1 MTIQNLKDILS
12 ATTTFTSST
21 ISTFDSGKSYEYP
34 SAGDDIYPL
43 LFLEEDYLISTVYN
57 NNQPNQEDWNIALI
71 LVDQLDDDK
80 TKVSKDNIKDTMLI
94 EARRVVKYLRDQ
106 IQTNYQGR
114 IISSSYL
121 SLNDFEQ
128 DNTQGVRI
136 ELIIQTVSPES
147 KCEPYV

>member
-21 ISTFDSGKSYEYP
+21 ISTFESGKSYEYP
-34 SAGDDIYPL
+34 SAGEDIYPL

-57 NNQPNQEDWNIALI
+57 NNQPSQEDWNVALI
-71 LVDQLDDDK
+71 IVDQLDDDNSK
-80 TKVSKDNIKDTMLI
+80 TSKDNIKDNMLI

-106 IQTNYQGR
+106 ILTNYQGR

-136 ELIIQTVSPES
+136 ELIIQTVSPETR
-147 KCEPYV
+147 CEPYV

>member
-21 ISTFDSGKSYEYP
+21 ISTFESGKSYEYP
-34 SAGDDIYPL
+34 SAGEDIYPL

-57 NNQPNQEDWNIALI
+57 NNQPSQEDWNVALI
-71 LVDQLDDDK
+71 IVDQLDDDNNK
-80 TKVSKDNIKDTMLI
+80 TSKDNIKDNMLI

-106 IQTNYQGR
+106 ILTNYQGR

-136 ELIIQTVSPES
+136 ELIIQTVSPETR
-147 KCEPYV
+147 CEPYV

>member
-21 ISTFDSGKSYEYP
+21 ISTFESGKSYEYP
-34 SAGDDIYPL
+34 SAGEDIYPL

-57 NNQPNQEDWNIALI
+57 NNQPSQEDWNIALI
-71 LVDQLDDDK
+71 IVDQLDDDNNK
-80 TKVSKDNIKDTMLI
+80 TSKDNIKDNMLI

-106 IQTNYQGR
+106 ILTNYQGR

-136 ELIIQTVSPES
+136 ELIIQTVSPETR
-147 KCEPYV
+147 CEPYV